1 MDNANSEE
9 YLQKIKVQ
17 VIENLKRTTFAPSVQ
32 MTDVPRDPE
41 GMDDEADAVLDD
53 LDEDEHPDE
62 RNTKRR
68 WDKYIEKDGE
78 LSESEDED
86 ENDRNGARRQPNAR
100 KRRNMMDYQNQNA
113 VPDDEDMI
121 NEDYTPMR
129 GRSRNGDRADGHL
142 AANDEV
148 NGNGNGNVS
157 PHSSINHPDDA
168 GSEDGSL
175 QESIAQDQP
184 NVDDED
190 VDMAD
195 DADATTVTAATAQ
208 ASTDGPQEATPPDSP
223 PTLAAAPTAPAQAA
237 DQIDD
242 QAMDEGDTLDE
253 PEVAK
258 EDGREERELENVDA
272 EKSAEVAERSE
283 EL

>member
-1 MDNANSEE
+1 
-9 YLQKIKVQ
+9 
-17 VIENLKRTTFAPSVQ
+17 

-86 ENDRNGARRQPNAR
+86 ENDRNGARRQPNTR

-113 VPDDEDMI
+113 VPDDEEMI
-121 NEDYTPMR
+121 NDDETPRR
-129 GRSRNGDRADGHL
+129 GRSRNGDGPDGPQ
-142 AANDEV
+142 APSSEV
-148 NGNGNGNVS
+148 NGNSNGNVS
-157 PHSSINHPDDA
+157 PHSSINHSDDA
-168 GSEDGSL
+168 GSDDGSP
-175 QESIAQDQP
+175 QEMLAADNP
-184 NVDDED
+184 NIEDED
-190 VDMAD
+190 IDMAD
-195 DADATTVTAATAQ
+195 DDAITNGTAPATAQ

-223 PTLAAAPTAPAQAA
+223 PTMAAATTAPAQVA
-237 DQIDD
+237 DQISN
-242 QAMDEGDTLDE
+242 QAMNEDDTLDE
-253 PEVAK
+253 PDFAK
-258 EDGREERELENVDA
+258 EEGLEERELEDINA
-272 EKSAEVAERSE
+272 EKSTEVAERSE